1 MATSKAGESMMTKTI
16 QLTSAQMSDIK
27 QAIVSQQQQQQQQSN
42 TSQLVKDATGKTFI
56 SPILDHSGSRK
67 RQDVESGDFVPE

>member
-1 MATSKAGESMMTKTI
+1 MNI
-16 QLTSAQMSDIK
+16 LFQSDIK
-27 QAIVSQQQQQQQQSN
+27 QAIASQQQQQQQQQQSN